1 MAPMVSSRGR
11 RVLGGLRD
19 GRGPGPG
26 RPAVYTP
33 MRPRSDAGVI
43 AIAVEIELGGV
54 ISVTTS
60 GRAACARSIGMW
72 GI

>member
-1 MAPMVSSRGR
+1 M
-11 RVLGGLRD
+11 
-19 GRGPGPG
+19 
-26 RPAVYTP
+26 YTP
-33 MRPRSDAGVI
+33 MRPRSDAGVT